1 MILIRTNI
9 SQNIGLGHY
18 MRMTRLA
25 KSLPKKKLIFV
36 IDCPNQEFE
45 EKSFKHL
52 YLYIDNKYVNEKSDS
67 EKILNIIRQYKVKT
81 IIVDDYRIS
90 ENWEKNIK
98 KKTNI
103 KLIVFDDFYTRKH
116 YCDYYINSKILKKN
130 EIDILKLNL
139 GKKTKILLGPKYSI
153 INSSLKKNF
162 NLREKKNIT
171 FYAGGGGDPKIFY
184 NLIKKLCFLTK
195 KNIQINLII
204 SLNKN
209 YLNKFLLLKKKY
221 KNFNIF
227 FKNKYEKVINRTHLF
242 IGCQGNAIYENSYL
256 KKLSILFP
264 ASKNQ
269 INENEHLFSLGH
281 FFLIKKS
288 SFESYDK
295 LCQLI
300 LRILRNLKKL
310 TYEAFFR
317 VKLVDN
323 LATKRL
329 SELIFKKKQ
338 SLVSITR
345 QKRTNNTTNIR
356 KVTLKDMHLYL
367 NARNLNQNKSKMINK
382 KKIDL
387 FDHYNW
393 WLSKEFQQRETFKLC
408 DENNKILLFIWHK
421 KIELNRRYYY
431 VGGWFVNSNE
441 CRINDVYSALK
452 WQILVTKRNKFKW
465 ICVISRSN
473 KFVLKINKL
482 LGFTEKFDD
491 KIDLANSKRYFKAE
505 ATKFK
510 YLIYNPV

>member
-18 MRMTRLA
+18 MRMIRLA
-25 KSLPKKKLIFV
+25 KLLPKKKIIFA
-36 IDCPNQEFE
+36 IDFPNKEFE

-52 YLYIDNKYVNEKSDS
+52 YLYKNYRYVNEKSDS
-67 EKILNIIRQYKVKT
+67 EKILNITRQYKVKT
-81 IIVDDYRIS
+81 IIVDDYRIN
-90 ENWEKNIK
+90 ENWEKTIK
-98 KKTNI
+98 KKNNI
-103 KLIVFDDFYTRKH
+103 RLIVFDDFYTRKH
-116 YCDYYINSKILKKN
+116 FCDYYINSKILKKN
-130 EIDILKLNL
+130 EIDILKSNL
-139 GKKTKILLGPKYSI
+139 GKKTKLLLGPKYSI
-153 INSSLKKNF
+153 INSSLRKKF

-171 FYAGGGGDPKIFY
+171 FYAGGGGDSKIFY
-184 NLIKKLCFLTK
+184 SIIKKLCYLTK

-227 FKNKYEKVINRTHLF
+227 FKSKYEQVINRTHLF
-242 IGCQGNAIYENSYL
+242 VGCQGNAIYENSYL

-264 ASKNQ
+264 ISKNQ

-281 FFLIKKS
+281 FFLIKKN
-288 SFESYDK
+288 FFKSYDK
-295 LCQLI
+295 LCELF
-300 LRILRNLKKL
+300 LRILRNYKKL
-310 TYEAFFR
+310 TFEAFFR
-317 VKLVDN
+317 VQLVDN
-323 LATKRL
+323 WGAKRI
-329 SELIFKKKQ
+329 SELIFKKKK
-338 SLVSITR
+338 SLGLITK
-345 QKRTNNTTNIR
+345 QKKTNIKTNIR

-382 KKIDL
+382 KKINL
-387 FDHYNW
+387 LDHYNW
-393 WLSKEFQQRETFKLC
+393 WLSKDFQTRETFKLC
-408 DENNKILLFIWHK
+408 DKNNKILLFIWHK
-421 KIELNRRYYY
+421 KIEVNGRDYY

-441 CRINDVYSALK
+441 CRINDVYSALR
-452 WQILVTKRNKFKW
+452 WQILATKKNKTKW

-482 LGFTEKFDD
+482 LGFIEKFNN
-491 KIDLANSKRYFKAE
+491 KTDLANSKKYFKVD